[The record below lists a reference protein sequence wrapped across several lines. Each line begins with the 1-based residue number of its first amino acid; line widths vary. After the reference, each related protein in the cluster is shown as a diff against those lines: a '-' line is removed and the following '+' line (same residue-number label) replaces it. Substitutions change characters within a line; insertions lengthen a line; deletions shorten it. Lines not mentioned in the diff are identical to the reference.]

1 MMTRWDEKEKQ
12 QSSTVSTAL
21 LMIIGIF
28 ALGFVVGAIW
38 GYAFNDSAETTPIPK
53 AFAEGEI
60 LSSSLTKTVHITL
73 YDGISVSDKVTF
85 IKP

>member
-1 MMTRWDEKEKQ
+1 LTRWDEKEKQ
-12 QSSTVSTAL
+12 QSSSISNGL

-38 GYAFNDSAETTPIPK
+38 GYAFNDVEQTTPVPK
-53 AFAEGEI
+53 AFGESI
-60 LSSSLTKTVHITL
+60 QHFKITL
-73 YDGISVSDKVTF
+73 YDGISVSDTVILSSDTF

>member
-1 MMTRWDEKEKQ
+1 MTRWDEKEKQ

-53 AFAEGEI
+53 AFAEPIQHFKII
-60 LSSSLTKTVHITL
+60 LHDSIT
-73 YDGISVSDKVTF
+73 ISDEAF
-85 IKP
+85 IRP